1 MILLGNRTAVTEV
14 EKRHRR
20 TNRRTYVVEVF
31 LIFGASLLI
40 EFAMDRLGVSEI
52 WVDLALTL
60 ALLFLVARAI
70 AGRSHDL
77 GLTDDWTL
85 IPLAVFAG
93 GWLVSVF
100 WTNAPIMFE
109 VAAHFMWALAIVS
122 PAFLRGNNGEN
133 RFGSAPGDAV
143 ELKVIGNVG

>member
-20 TNRRTYVVEVF
+20 TNRRTYVVEVL

-40 EFAMDRLGVSEI
+40 EFAMDRLGVSES

-133 RFGSAPGDAV
+133 RFGSAPSDAV
-143 ELKVIGNVG
+143 ELNVIGNVG

>member
-1 MILLGNRTAVTEV
+1 M
-14 EKRHRR
+14 
-20 TNRRTYVVEVF
+20 
-31 LIFGASLLI
+31 
-40 EFAMDRLGVSEI
+40 
-52 WVDLALTL
+52 
-60 ALLFLVARAI
+60 LFLVARAI

-100 WTNAPIMFE
+100 WSNAPIMFD

-133 RFGSAPGDAV
+133 RFGSAPRDAV